1 MKKNRKRLMAAFM
14 AVLMVLTLVPTWLLG
29 GIFATT
35 AKADGKEVT
44 LSQMYKDGYI
54 LLNKDGK
61 KVYSYEMKDAN
72 GTIAD
77 IEAVAP
83 QGNLTDKKN
92 YLNVKPSEAVTLD
105 TDKDTVDKD
114 SMPKDGYMKL
124 TVKKDATD
132 LKLYVNTSGTKQT
145 ICVVKKE
152 GSDYTWVSKEYK
164 ADKAEKTG
172 DKKSK
177 YYTVDFGTVK
187 SGEEY
192 YIFVKASSA
201 KDVAYWGYDIT
212 GNFVPVPAPDATK
225 SVTTVTQDTTDTSKI
240 VVNVKDLAVNEKGP
254 AVYYSLQR
262 VKVTYG
268 TDGSPDWTKAEEIYK
283 YTGKETSFS
292 YEDTVSK
299 TGVYYY
305 RVVGKGLGST
315 DSNGTATTAGVSYE
329 ADVKVSVT
337 GDVNKLTATWAD
349 IETATSYNVYVYKNT
364 EACPSTP
371 TKTISTE
378 EIAAFKEA
386 KTDIS
391 YTAEGL
397 TAGVKYNVKVD
408 AVREAGVKSG
418 EVVTVRVLE
427 DIDTSKAITGMKL
440 VNQESTLPVTVIRDK
455 SEITAFQPATTGGV
469 SSKGFANTSYVILND
484 QIAAD
489 KDFTLTADVTVKAN
503 PASSGSGVYVGAFT
517 DIEKAAAK
525 LYAVGF
531 RGANSGVY
539 DMVYYRNKADN
550 SYSGGKYNST
560 VNAYTLDTTYS
571 VTVTR
576 ENGSYTTAVKS
587 ADGKVDLKSVSEEPS
602 ADLKG
607 AVNVGFAIIGT
618 TAVVNNLKVVS
629 GSDTLIDASTFE
641 GSFSPFSNNWDS
653 YEGTSVTEAV
663 NDNENGKVKVTVAGE
678 IGTYGAGSIDVN
690 MYNEAG
696 ELKDTKTVT
705 AWNTTSN
712 TVEFEPEASGT
723 YYFEAVAK
731 RTGVAKTYASSKYK
745 SEGYMLPLKAAV
757 LQLRTAEQSKI
768 EVTWDA
774 VPEATAYKVEY
785 KKEGAAEFTFLEET
799 TNLSAKT
806 PSLTVG
812 DVYIFRVTAVRSV
825 DGQTKMSNE
834 AQLKVAEHEQFT
846 WKFSA
851 FGQGVSVSN
860 DNLSDK
866 DKSKNG
872 YSGGVNTDEGIV
884 NVWSLDSK
892 GKLVPASTDG
902 VAFYYATIPTNKNF
916 TLTATAKVNNWKY
929 TNGQEGFG
937 LMAADAVGNNGD
949 SSVFWNN
956 SYMAS
961 VTKVEYYSNVDEE
974 TGEATVSKTS
984 GEKISMKLGIGS
996 QEKIGVNKNNI
1007 SKLLDNDSDTVNNEF
1022 KTTMSTL
1029 ETSKLGSAAGT
1040 FNLIGNYSNT
1050 DATFVGTT
1058 VENPITEVKLTIQ
1071 KNNTGY
1077 FVSYTDAEGNT
1088 TTKKYYDTE
1097 ALSQIDSDNVYVGMF
1112 ASRTFDVTYSD
1123 ISLTTIDPADD
1134 APAEERPVEY
1144 KDIQVNV
1151 TSSST
1156 ASSEDYTFKG
1166 MSTADG
1172 HVVVTKG
1179 DDVIGETDVT
1189 ANESFTINTKLV
1201 AGDNKFV
1208 ATFTPDENFKFG
1220 EYELPTSYD
1229 SIEVSK
1235 TVTYA
1240 YFTGDL
1246 IYVSADA
1253 TKAVDEAK
1261 ANETYSAK
1269 AQINSGKGTKDNPID
1284 IYNAVAYARP
1294 GQKILLLDGDYKV
1307 VNNLLIPFGIDGTDE
1322 KPIYLMPESSDSRV
1336 VLDFEGTT
1344 GEGITLCGSYWYI
1357 QNIDVTNSANGKD
1370 GIHVCGS
1377 HNVLDTVN
1385 TYKNGNTGIQISR
1398 YSSAQD
1404 KTDWPAY
1411 NTIKNCTSHNNADA
1425 GYEDADGF
1433 AAKLTIGKGNVF
1445 VGCIAHHNADDGW
1458 DFFAKVETGNIPS
1471 VVIMNCVAYANGY
1484 IESENGL
1491 IDAGNGNGFK
1501 MGGSSLPG
1509 SHVIINSVAFDNKA
1523 KGIDSNSCPDN
1534 VVVGCTSFNNE
1545 NSNVALYTND
1555 SKNTNYRTNGIISY
1569 RNAYVKVA
1577 DNLKARGTQD
1587 TAKLYDATDY
1597 YWLSASGDAK
1607 EASTLLTDANFVTLN
1622 TNDVKVTRNANG
1634 TINMNGLGMLTAD
1647 TRKALGVGIGADS
1660 LDKAPQLTSEGYAL
1674 VIDALGYDEANRV
1687 LGLSLESA
1695 FILRDG
1701 AEGALTGDSN
1711 NIAVMVVLLLASM
1724 AVAGGAIVYSK
1735 KRKVVS
1741 K

>member
-35 AKADGKEVT
+35 AYADDDVTLGYTFKEADLSKDKSSSSAEIKDGDGIVYEVT
-44 LSQMYKDGYI
+44 AVKGKGEEFSIAGNTLKLKGVKSQ
-54 LLNKDGK
+54 
-61 KVYSYEMKDAN
+61 AN
-72 GTIAD
+72 GDVPTED
-77 IEAVAP
+77 Y
-83 QGNLTDKKN
+83 G
-92 YLNVKPSEAVTLD
+92 YVKIS
-105 TDKDTVDKD
+105 
-114 SMPKDGYMKL
+114 
-124 TVKKDATD
+124 VKKDC
-132 LKLYVNTSGTKQT
+132 TKISIDYYIEST
-145 ICVVKKE
+145 GDYANCVK
-152 GSDYTWVSKEYK
+152 VSK
-164 ADKAEKTG
+164 D
-172 DKKSK
+172 
-177 YYTVDFGTVK
+177 GTVTVIASNK
-187 SGEEY
+187 AVTNKVLANEE
-192 YIFVKASSA
+192 ITDVKAGDVIYLYANKA
-201 KDVAYWGYDIT
+201 KRLKIT
-212 GNFVPVPAPDATK
+212 GEDAIKVTGAFKYIAAPDATK
-225 SVTTVTQDTTDTSKI
+225 SVVTATNSAEDATKVTVD
-240 VVNVKDLAVNEKGP
+240 VKDLAVNEKGP
-254 AVYYSLQR
+254 DVYYLLQR
-262 VKVTYG
+262 AKVAYG
-268 TDGSPDWTKAEEIYK
+268 SDATPDWTKAEEVST
-283 YTGKETSFS
+283 YTGKETSFT
-292 YEDTVSK
+292 YEDTLSK
-299 TGVYYY
+299 SGTYYY
-305 RVVGKGLGST
+305 RVVGKGVAAN
-315 DSNGTATTAGVSYE
+315 DSEGTATTAGVSYE

-996 QEKIGVNKNNI
+996 QEKIGVNKNNL

-1050 DATFVGTT
+1050 DATFEGTT

-1144 KDIQVNV
+1144 KDIQVSV

-1166 MSTADG
+1166 MSNADG

-1189 ANESFTINTKLV
+1189 ANESFTIDTKLV

-1229 SIEVSK
+1229 PIEVSK

-1307 VNNLLIPFGIDGTDE
+1307 ANNLLIPFGIDGTDE
-1322 KPIYLMPESSDSRV
+1322 KPIYLMSESSDSRV

-1344 GEGITLCGSYWYI
+1344 GEGITLCGNYWYI
-1357 QNIDVTNSANGKD
+1357 QNVDVTNSANGKD

-1404 KTDWPAY
+1404 KADWPAY

-1471 VVIMNCVAYANGY
+1471 VVIMNCVAYGNGY

-1555 SKNTNYRTNGIISY
+1555 AKNTNYRTNGIISY

>member
-1 MKKNRKRLMAAFM
+1 MSKSKRYQLEKKIIVFLSSSLFAISGFCAGDVYAA
-14 AVLMVLTLVPTWLLG
+14 AV
-29 GIFATT
+29 F
-35 AKADGKEVT
+35 ADGTGTNSTVAGVNNNASGENTNAVGYNNHAISDNSNAIGANNQALAEDSNAIGSKNNTYANESNAIGSGNITNGVG
-44 LSQMYKDGYI
+44 SNAIGKD
-54 LLNKDGK
+54 N
-61 KVYSYEMKDAN
+61 VAN
-72 GTIAD
+72 GLDSNAFGTANKANSDNSNAFGTGNLADGIGTSAFGYLNNVSGNESVAFGFTNTISAA
-77 IEAVAP
+77 EAVAMGRNN
-83 QGNLTDKKN
+83 QVIATGGSAIGNNNQAMAMYSTAIGNDNYAIGENSSAIGLGNNITANDATALGNKN
-92 YLNVKPSEAVTLD
+92 TASGISAGAVGISNTASGHNAQAFGYLNEATGQDSQAFGAQNKATERYASAFGHENEAKAYAGSALGVK
-105 TDKDTVDKD
+105 
-114 SMPKDGYMKL
+114 
-124 TVKKDATD
+124 
-132 LKLYVNTSGTKQT
+132 N
-145 ICVVKKE
+145 
-152 GSDYTWVSKEYK
+152 
-164 ADKAEKTG
+164 
-172 DKKSK
+172 
-177 YYTVDFGTVK
+177 
-187 SGEEY
+187 
-192 YIFVKASSA
+192 
-201 KDVAYWGYDIT
+201 VAT
-212 GNFVPVPAPDATK
+212 GNFASAVGYDNTASNYLANAIG
-225 SVTTVTQDTTDTSKI
+225 TSNVASGAYANAYGVHNEANASYASAFGYGNI
-240 VVNVKDLAVNEKGP
+240 VSGEHGIASGYNNNISGNFAS
-254 AVYYSLQR
+254 AF
-262 VKVTYG
+262 G
-268 TDGSPDWTKAEEIYK
+268 TDN
-283 YTGKETSFS
+283 
-292 YEDTVSK
+292 TVSNI
-299 TGVYYY
+299 
-305 RVVGKGLGST
+305 RS
-315 DSNGTATTAGVSYE
+315 
-329 ADVKVSVT
+329 
-337 GDVNKLTATWAD
+337 
-349 IETATSYNVYVYKNT
+349 
-364 EACPSTP
+364 
-371 TKTISTE
+371 
-378 EIAAFKEA
+378 AA
-386 KTDIS
+386 
-391 YTAEGL
+391 
-397 TAGVKYNVKVD
+397 V
-408 AVREAGVKSG
+408 
-418 EVVTVRVLE
+418 
-427 DIDTSKAITGMKL
+427 
-440 VNQESTLPVTVIRDK
+440 
-455 SEITAFQPATTGGV
+455 
-469 SSKGFANTSYVILND
+469 
-484 QIAAD
+484 
-489 KDFTLTADVTVKAN
+489 
-503 PASSGSGVYVGAFT
+503 SGSGVYVGAFT

-996 QEKIGVNKNNI
+996 QEKIGVNKNNL

-1022 KTTMSTL
+1022 MTTMSTL

-1050 DATFVGTT
+1050 DATFEGTT

-1144 KDIQVNV
+1144 KDIQVSV

-1166 MSTADG
+1166 MSNADG

-1189 ANESFTINTKLV
+1189 ANESFTIDTKLV

-1229 SIEVSK
+1229 PIEVSK
-1235 TVTYA
+1235 IVTYA

-1307 VNNLLIPFGIDGTDE
+1307 ANNLLIPFGIDGTDE
-1322 KPIYLMPESSDSRV
+1322 KPIYLMSESSDSRV

-1344 GEGITLCGSYWYI
+1344 GEGITLCGNYWYI
-1357 QNIDVTNSANGKD
+1357 QNVDVTNSANGKD

-1404 KTDWPAY
+1404 KADWPAY

-1471 VVIMNCVAYANGY
+1471 VVIMNCVAYGNGY

-1555 SKNTNYRTNGIISY
+1555 AKNTNYRTNGIISY